1 MSVNIRGA
9 AEIEKKLNEL
19 YSSRKSSQIMNNAI
33 NKGAERVENN
43 LRKEM
48 EKHKASGYTADAV
61 VRINARNNVSG
72 RVAQVGFSA
81 YKGRAS
87 IVHLGEFGYSIKGLR
102 VITPAFGA
110 IQKVAEENKQDYLEI
125 VRQEVM
131 KLL

>member
-48 EKHKASGYTADAV
+48 GKHKDSGYTADAV
-61 VRINARNNVSG
+61 VRTNARNNVSG

>member
-1 MSVNIRGA
+1 MTANFKGF
-9 AEIEKKLNEL
+9 AEIEKQLTEM
-19 YSSRKSSQIMNNAI
+19 YSSRKTSTILNGAI

-48 EKHKASGYTADAV
+48 EKHKDSGYTADAV
-61 VRINARNNVSG
+61 VRTNARNNVSG
-72 RVAQVGFSA
+72 RVAQVGFSS

>member
-19 YSSRKSSQIMNNAI
+19 YSSRKSSRIMNNAI

-61 VRINARNNVSG
+61 VRTNARNNVSG

>member
-48 EKHKASGYTADAV
+48 EKHKDSGYTSDAV
-61 VRINARNNVSG
+61 VRTNARNNVSG
-72 RVAQVGFSA
+72 RVAQIGFSS

>member
-48 EKHKASGYTADAV
+48 EKHKDSGYTADAV
-61 VRINARNNVSG
+61 VRTNARNNVSG

-110 IQKVAEENKQDYLEI
+110 IQKVANDNKQDYLEI